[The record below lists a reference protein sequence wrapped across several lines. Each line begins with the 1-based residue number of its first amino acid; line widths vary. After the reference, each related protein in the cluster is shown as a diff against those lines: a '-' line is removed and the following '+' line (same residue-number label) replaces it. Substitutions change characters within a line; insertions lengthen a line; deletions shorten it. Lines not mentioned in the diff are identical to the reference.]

1 MSQRWKPNWTPVGLA
16 QGRGLNC
23 SSLLRSF
30 GFQKSTQ
37 IPLVSEGP
45 GALWAGS
52 CSRLTSP
59 RRLGLPQG
67 SLLVA
72 LRPPPLDHGALEG
85 GPRLARSSSRAAQ
98 CRRVTVCVSG
108 QGRRP
113 PGFSLPSTRAP
124 WSLSREGTSLPAI
137 PPHTCQSPLCGE
149 NPLDSDASRKSTS
162 ALCWEMKMLKENYV
176 FHRQSKSFFSLLSV
190 WIRGSLFLW
199 EHLNFPVF

>member
-1 MSQRWKPNWTPVGLA
+1 MVFR
-16 QGRGLNC
+16 
-23 SSLLRSF
+23 
-30 GFQKSTQ
+30 
-37 IPLVSEGP
+37 
-45 GALWAGS
+45 
-52 CSRLTSP
+52 SRLRFPLSLKALELSG
-59 RRLGLPQG
+59 LGAAPASRPQG
-67 SLLVA
+67 ASGSHRAVCLFHGLVA

-98 CRRVTVCVSG
+98 CRHVAVCVSG